1 MTYQLTKTEAILRKS
16 DDAHI
21 PKDEGNRDYQEYLQW
36 VAQGN
41 TPEPAD
47 APTIAELNAPIL
59 AAIAAEEAKQ
69 FRAIREHLLGDVTA
83 RDRLQLIDD
92 NIKALR
98 TQLQR

>member
-1 MTYQLTKTEAILRKS
+1 MYKSTKTDAILRKS
-16 DDAHI
+16 DNAHI

-47 APTIAELNAPIL
+47 PPTVDELNAPIL

-83 RDRLQLIDD
+83 RDRIQLIED

-98 TQLQR
+98 ATLK